1 MFSQMASLYKLQ
13 RKLSMNT
20 HQFIAS
26 NPIVPLNTHVIYLL
40 MSQNLNSEQNT
51 THNLFAKG
59 PIDQK
64 SARLVKWLR
73 IRIKLS
79 NETMMAMV
87 AHAYIQRKTSVHY
100 FVCTHIYICNC
111 SDVTSVTSH
120 VTYSH
125 ELLCADSEKA
135 SHKFIFFDWIYIYAI
150 TVTSHQWRH
159 MWHIHMN
166 FFVRKQLTSLFF
178 SIEFYNFIYIP
189 VGFLLTCISLYLTK
203 QNILRNVILE
213 MFKIRYYIYIY
224 I

>member
-87 AHAYIQRKTSVHY
+87 AHAYVQRKTSVHY
-100 FVCTHIYICNC
+100 FVCT
-111 SDVTSVTSH
+111 
-120 VTYSH
+120 
-125 ELLCADSEKA
+125 
-135 SHKFIFFDWIYIYAI
+135 YIYAI
-150 TVTSHQWRH
+150 AVTSHQWRH
-159 MWHIHMN
+159 MWHIHTN
-166 FFVRKQLTSLFF
+166 FFVQTLRKRVTSLFF
-178 SIEFYNFIYIP
+178 SIEYIYMQLQWRHISDVTCDIFTLTSLWESNSQVYFFRLNSTISFIYQS
-189 VGFLLTCISLYLTK
+189 VFCLLVFHCT
-203 QNILRNVILE
+203 
-213 MFKIRYYIYIY
+213 
-224 I
+224 